1 VTGKFWNVIGNLNLN
16 WYRTHI
22 DMIGTILREVDFY
35 KKHPRVLDKLVYVN
49 WQEIKYVYTIW
60 AQLNV
65 ELKDLE
71 KLLPVTRKMIV
82 LLNFGGDVL
91 NFLLGTATGAD
102 LQTLHQVVD
111 RIPMEQNVM
120 TNSIGNELTYTKELS
135 YNFPTEYPRCI
146 NISRGN

>member
-1 VTGKFWNVIGNLNLN
+1 
-16 WYRTHI
+16 
-22 DMIGTILREVDFY
+22 MIGTILREVDFY

-65 ELKDLE
+65 ELEDLE